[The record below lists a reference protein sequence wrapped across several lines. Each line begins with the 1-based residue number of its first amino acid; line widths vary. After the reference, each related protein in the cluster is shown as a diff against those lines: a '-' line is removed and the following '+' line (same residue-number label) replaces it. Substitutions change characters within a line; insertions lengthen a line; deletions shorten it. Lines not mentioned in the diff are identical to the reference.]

1 LAKSFYE
8 NVMDMWQRHAGCA
21 GARQATFLCRA
32 LRIRRPTFLPAPFM
46 AARAFF
52 KCKLPASREKHFL
65 NLGVHARRF
74 SGYGSVKTKVLLSVS
89 LAKEPWEG

>member
-1 LAKSFYE
+1 
-8 NVMDMWQRHAGCA
+8 
-21 GARQATFLCRA
+21 LCRV

-74 SGYGSVKTKVLLSVS
+74 SGYGSVKTKVVLSVS